1 MGQAK
6 DTTELLLDPLT
17 RRSNGYYLLVSA
29 LLAICGLGVYAYA
42 VQVTSGIGVLGV
54 RSEVMWGVYIT
65 NFVFFIGISHVGALM
80 SAILRL
86 TGADWRKPI
95 TRLAEVVTFASL
107 LAALTWPI
115 AHLGRPD
122 RWTNLLI
129 YPKLQ
134 SPLVWDLVCISTYTI
149 GSTIFLYLPLIPD
162 IAKCR
167 DRLTKVSRFRRWIYS
182 VLSLG
187 WTGSEA
193 EMQYLERAIGIMTI
207 LIIPIAISV
216 HTIVSWDFAMQLRT
230 GWNSTIFGPYFVAG
244 ALLSGVATVLL
255 VMAVLT
261 KFDHLEEF
269 ITRKHFD
276 YIATLL
282 LALDIVL
289 IYFTINEYMVPGYK
303 VLGQNT
309 LEGQWLSSLLWG
321 IYWPRFWF
329 QILGGL
335 ILPAIILAVPKTRT
349 ITGYLVA
356 ALLIDIGMY
365 VERFN
370 IVVPSL
376 AIPQLPYAWGMYS
389 PTWVE
394 ISTTAASFAG
404 VALVYLIFTRT
415 FPIITIWE
423 NVDQST
429 DREGSTGI
437 HPAPTS
443 APTRTLIGKS
453 DSAVDSRR
461 HFLSYGAMTAAGFM
475 LGSISPTIATAVI
488 RDVKK
493 NSTDASVPISTLGE
507 SVSINDTRSMVKFQ
521 VEKPARIPIGSRLD
535 DVRVG
540 KNGELVTLLYVNPIV
555 PTMSMYSSGVGFAIL
570 EMLDTKLNAPPI
582 YLPNEFK
589 RVTVNLN
596 SGFAREAS
604 GAEFD
609 NRDEPSQLQWWRG
622 GIHFV
627 ILANLPIEQ
636 LKQIAESMEPI

>member
-6 DTTELLLDPLT
+6 DTTDLLLEPLT
-17 RRSNGYYLLVSA
+17 RRSNRYYLLVSV
-29 LLAICGLGVYAYA
+29 LLAICLWGVYAYA

-95 TRLAEVVTFASL
+95 TRLAEVVTFSSL

-122 RWTNLLI
+122 RWFNLLI

-134 SPLVWDLVCISTYTI
+134 SPLVWDLLCIGTYTI
-149 GSTIFLYLPLIPD
+149 GSTILLYLPLIHD
-162 IAKCR
+162 IEKCR
-167 DRLTKVSRFRRWIYS
+167 DRLTNVSRFRRWIYS

-187 WTGSEA
+187 WTGSEY
-193 EMQYLERAIGIMTI
+193 EMKQLEKAIGIITI

-216 HTIVSWDFAMQLRT
+216 HTVVSWDFAMQLRT
-230 GWNSTIFGPYFVAG
+230 GWDSTIFGPYFVAG

-255 VMAVLT
+255 VMAALT

-303 VLGQNT
+303 ILGQNT

-329 QILGGL
+329 QILAGL
-335 ILPAIILAVPKTRT
+335 IVPAIILAVPKTRT
-349 ITGYLVA
+349 ITGYLIA
-356 ALLIDIGMY
+356 ALLIDVGMWI
-365 VERFN
+365 ERFD

-376 AIPQLPYAWGMYS
+376 ALPQLPYAWGQYS

-429 DREGSTGI
+429 DMKVSKEI
-437 HPAPTS
+437 HP
-443 APTRTLIGKS
+443 APTRTLIGRS
-453 DSAVDSRR
+453 DSSVDSRR
-461 HFLSYGAMTAAGFM
+461 HFLSYGALMVAGFM
-475 LGSISPTIATAVI
+475 LGSISPNIATAVI

-493 NSTDASVPISTLGE
+493 NSTEARVPISTLGE
-507 SVSINDTRSMVKFQ
+507 SVSINDARLIAKFQ
-521 VEKPARIPIGSRLD
+521 VEKPARIPIGSSLD

-540 KNGELVTLLYVNPIV
+540 NNGQLVTLLYVNPTI
-555 PTMSMYSSGVGFAIL
+555 PTISMYASDVSFAIL
-570 EMLDTKLNAPPI
+570 EMRDPKPDAPPI
-582 YLPNEFK
+582 YLPNGFK
-589 RVTVNLN
+589 RVKVNLN

-609 NRDEPSQLQWWRG
+609 NRDEPGQLQWWQG
-622 GIHFV
+622 GVHFV

>member
-1 MGQAK
+1 MAEAR

-17 RRSNGYYLLVSA
+17 RRSNRYYLLVCA
-29 LLAICGLGVYAYA
+29 LLAICCWGVYAYA

-54 RSEVMWGVYIT
+54 RSEVMWGVYIV

-107 LAALTWPI
+107 MAALTWPI

-122 RWTNLLI
+122 RWTNLLTL
-129 YPKLQ
+129 PKLQ
-134 SPLVWDLVCISTYTI
+134 SPLLWDLICISTYTI

-167 DRLTKVSRFRRWIYS
+167 DRLTNVSRFRRWIYS

-187 WTGSEA
+187 WRGSES

-216 HTIVSWDFAMQLRT
+216 HTVVSWDFATQLRT

-255 VMAVLT
+255 VMAALT
-261 KFDHLEEF
+261 KFDHLEAL

-282 LALDIVL
+282 LALDIIL

-303 VLGQNT
+303 ILGQNT

-335 ILPAIILAVPKTRT
+335 ILPAFILAVPKTRT

-365 VERFN
+365 IERFN

-376 AIPQLPYAWGMYS
+376 AVPQLPYAWGQYS
-389 PTWVE
+389 PTWVD

-404 VALVYLIFTRT
+404 VALVYIIFTRT

-423 NVDQST
+423 TVDQST
-429 DREGSTGI
+429 DTGALPES
-437 HPAPTS
+437 HHAH
-443 APTRTLIGKS
+443 TRTLTSRS
-453 DSAVDSRR
+453 DSTFDSRR
-461 HFLSYGAMTAAGFM
+461 YFLRYGAMMAAGF
-475 LGSISPTIATAVI
+475 LFGSVSPSLANTMI
-488 RDVKK
+488 RGAKK
-493 NSTDASVPISTLGE
+493 NSTDVAVPTSNLGE
-507 SVSINDTRSMVKFQ
+507 SVSINDAKSMAKFQ
-521 VEKPARIPIGSRLD
+521 VAKPARIPRESALD

-540 KNGELVTLLYVNPIV
+540 NNGELVTLLYVNPTT
-555 PTMSMYSSGVGFAIL
+555 PTIPMYAPEVGFAIL
-570 EMLDTKLNAPPI
+570 EMADPKLDAPPT
-582 YLPNEFK
+582 YLPNGFK
-589 RVTVNLN
+589 RVKVNSN
-596 SGFAREAS
+596 NGFAREPS
-604 GAEFD
+604 DAEFD
-609 NRDEPSQLQWWRG
+609 DRNEPGQLQWWQKG
-622 GIHFV
+622 VHFV